1 MADQTNPGI
10 AEIISNIQADV
21 TAIVKGELELAK
33 AELMPQAKAAGIG
46 AGLFGAAA
54 YFAIT
59 GGTLLFLGLSFLL
72 SLGFMAWFN
81 LPLLGAAAWG
91 FSLMAVLVFLLAG
104 VLALV
109 GKQQLNFT
117 TPDAT
122 IAQAEASVASFK
134 SAIASGKQEVA
145 GLSLTGKPQQP
156 ALG

>member
-1 MADQTNPGI
+1 MADQANSGI
-10 AEIISNIQADV
+10 AEIIQNIQADV

-33 AELMPQAKAAGIG
+33 AELMPQAMSAGLG

-54 YFAIT
+54 YLAVT
-59 GGTLLFLGLSFLL
+59 GATLLFLGLSFLL

-91 FSLMAVLVFLLAG
+91 FSIMAVLVFLIAG

-109 GKQQLNFT
+109 GKQQLVFT
-117 TPDAT
+117 KPEAT

-134 SAIASGKQEVA
+134 SALAAGQQEVA
-145 GLSLTGKPQQP
+145 GLFLTGKPQHP
-156 ALG
+156 ELT